1 MRVLAAWLTPKT
13 EQGVDLGSRT
23 VHGIT
28 GGRERGLSGG
38 VPGARPV
45 RPQCVDDDVLAVFH
59 LRYSAEEYV
68 HGAAGDQLAAA
79 RVDAHDGA
87 VPGGAVV
94 QGR

>member
-13 EQGVDLGSRT
+13 EQGVGLGSQT
-23 VHGIT
+23 VDGIT

-45 RPQCVDDDVLAVFH
+45 RPQCVDDVLAVFQ